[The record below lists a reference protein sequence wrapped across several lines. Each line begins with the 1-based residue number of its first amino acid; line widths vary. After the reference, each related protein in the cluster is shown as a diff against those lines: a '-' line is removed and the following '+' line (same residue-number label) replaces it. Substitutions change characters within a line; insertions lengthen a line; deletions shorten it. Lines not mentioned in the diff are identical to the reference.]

1 MIEEVQFYPCRD
13 VYEEGMALLAGL
25 EDAALDA
32 RLLLEHFCG
41 IDTNRLLA
49 EPGMPV
55 SDDLRSAFLKG
66 IKRRAAREPLAYI
79 VGEQS
84 FMGLPFIVSEDVLI
98 PEQDTEN
105 LVEEALRLID
115 DGSRILDLCTGSGCI
130 LLSLLHY
137 TNGCIGVGTDLSEK
151 ALEIARRNAS
161 AHGLSDQT
169 VWLQGDLFDA
179 LDPLN
184 EKDNIK
190 KDNNV
195 KDVRDKDIKDK
206 DDIDKNSKREDS
218 KREENRD
225 DQAEKSTES
234 EKSESGFPGMSY
246 TSGYDMI
253 ISNPPYIPTS
263 VIDTLQPEVRCAQPR
278 MALDGGGD
286 GLDFYRRII
295 REAPAHLVVGGRL
308 LLEIGYDQAEA
319 VSDLLREAG
328 YYGIEI
334 LKDYGGN
341 DRIATAVCSLAQ
353 KRN

>member
-137 TNGCIGVGTDLSEK
+137 TNGCIGVGTDLSGK

-184 EKDNIK
+184 K
-190 KDNNV
+190 KDN
-195 KDVRDKDIKDK
+195 DDKD
-206 DDIDKNSKREDS
+206 NKRENYKIEDN
-218 KREENRD
+218 KREESRD
-225 DQAEKSTES
+225 DQAEKSIES

-295 REAPAHLVVGGRL
+295 SEAPAHLVVGGRL

>member
-55 SDDLRSAFLKG
+55 SDELRSAFLKG

-184 EKDNIK
+184 K
-190 KDNNV
+190 KDN
-195 KDVRDKDIKDK
+195 DDKD
-206 DDIDKNSKREDS
+206 NKRENYKIEDN

-225 DQAEKSTES
+225 DKAEKSTES

-295 REAPAHLVVGGRL
+295 SEAPAHLVVGGRL

>member
-184 EKDNIK
+184 K
-190 KDNNV
+190 KDN
-195 KDVRDKDIKDK
+195 DDKD
-206 DDIDKNSKREDS
+206 N

>member
-1 MIEEVQFYPCRD
+1 M
-13 VYEEGMALLAGL
+13 
-25 EDAALDA
+25 
-32 RLLLEHFCG
+32 
-41 IDTNRLLA
+41 
-49 EPGMPV
+49 
-55 SDDLRSAFLKG
+55 
-66 IKRRAAREPLAYI
+66 
-79 VGEQS
+79 
-84 FMGLPFIVSEDVLI
+84 SEDVLI

-184 EKDNIK
+184 K
-190 KDNNV
+190 KDN
-195 KDVRDKDIKDK
+195 DDKD
-206 DDIDKNSKREDS
+206 NKRENYKIEDN

-295 REAPAHLVVGGRL
+295 SEAPAHLVVGGRL

>member
-184 EKDNIK
+184 K
-190 KDNNV
+190 KDN
-195 KDVRDKDIKDK
+195 DDKD
-206 DDIDKNSKREDS
+206 NKRENYKIEDN

-225 DQAEKSTES
+225 DQAEKSTEP

-253 ISNPPYIPTS
+253 VSNPPYIPTS

-295 REAPAHLVVGGRL
+295 SEAPAHLVVGGRL

-353 KRN
+353 KRD

>member
-184 EKDNIK
+184 KKNNDDKDN
-190 KDNNV
+190 
-195 KDVRDKDIKDK
+195 
-206 DDIDKNSKREDS
+206 KRENYKIEDN

-225 DQAEKSTES
+225 DQAEKSIES

-295 REAPAHLVVGGRL
+295 SEAPAHLVVGGRL

>member
-184 EKDNIK
+184 KKNNDDKDN
-190 KDNNV
+190 
-195 KDVRDKDIKDK
+195 
-206 DDIDKNSKREDS
+206 KRENYKIEDN
-218 KREENRD
+218 KREESRD

>member
-1 MIEEVQFYPCRD
+1 MKKFSFIHA
-13 VYEEGMALLAGL
+13 GMSMKKAWRFWPGL
-25 EDAALDA
+25 
-32 RLLLEHFCG
+32 R
-41 IDTNRLLA
+41 
-49 EPGMPV
+49 M
-55 SDDLRSAFLKG
+55 
-66 IKRRAAREPLAYI
+66 RRWMQGCYI

-184 EKDNIK
+184 K
-190 KDNNV
+190 KDN
-195 KDVRDKDIKDK
+195 DDKD
-206 DDIDKNSKREDS
+206 NKRENYKIEDN
-218 KREENRD
+218 KREESRD

-295 REAPAHLVVGGRL
+295 SEAPAHLVVGGRL

>member
-66 IKRRAAREPLAYI
+66 IERRAAREPLAYI

-184 EKDNIK
+184 K
-190 KDNNV
+190 KDN
-195 KDVRDKDIKDK
+195 DDKD
-206 DDIDKNSKREDS
+206 NKRENYKIEDN
-218 KREENRD
+218 KREESRD
-225 DQAEKSTES
+225 DQAEKSIES

-295 REAPAHLVVGGRL
+295 SEAPAHLVVGGRL

>member
-55 SDDLRSAFLKG
+55 SDDLRNAFLKG
-66 IKRRAAREPLAYI
+66 IERRAAREPLAYI

-184 EKDNIK
+184 KKNNDDKDN
-190 KDNNV
+190 
-195 KDVRDKDIKDK
+195 
-206 DDIDKNSKREDS
+206 KRENYKIEDN
-218 KREENRD
+218 KREESRD

-295 REAPAHLVVGGRL
+295 SEAPAHLVVGGRL

>member
-184 EKDNIK
+184 K
-190 KDNNV
+190 KDN
-195 KDVRDKDIKDK
+195 DDKD
-206 DDIDKNSKREDS
+206 N
-218 KREENRD
+218 KREESRD

-295 REAPAHLVVGGRL
+295 SEAPAHLVVGGRL

>member
-151 ALEIARRNAS
+151 ALAIARRNAS

-169 VWLQGDLFDA
+169 VWLQGDLFDGG
-179 LDPLN
+179 
-184 EKDNIK
+184 
-190 KDNNV
+190 
-195 KDVRDKDIKDK
+195 
-206 DDIDKNSKREDS
+206 
-218 KREENRD
+218 

-295 REAPAHLVVGGRL
+295 SEAPAHLVVGGRL

>member
-184 EKDNIK
+184 KKDNDEKDN
-190 KDNNV
+190 
-195 KDVRDKDIKDK
+195 
-206 DDIDKNSKREDS
+206 KRENYKIEDN
-218 KREENRD
+218 KREESRD

-295 REAPAHLVVGGRL
+295 SEAPAHLVVGGRL

-353 KRN
+353 KRD

>member
-55 SDDLRSAFLKG
+55 SDDLRNAFLKG
-66 IKRRAAREPLAYI
+66 IERRAAREPLAYI

-184 EKDNIK
+184 K
-190 KDNNV
+190 KDN
-195 KDVRDKDIKDK
+195 DDKD
-206 DDIDKNSKREDS
+206 SKRENYKIEDN

-295 REAPAHLVVGGRL
+295 SEAPAHLVVGGRL

>member
-32 RLLLEHFCG
+32 RLLLEYFCG

-55 SDDLRSAFLKG
+55 SDELRSAFLKG
-66 IKRRAAREPLAYI
+66 IERRAAREPLAYI

-184 EKDNIK
+184 K
-190 KDNNV
+190 KDN
-195 KDVRDKDIKDK
+195 DDKD
-206 DDIDKNSKREDS
+206 NKRENYKIEDN

-225 DQAEKSTES
+225 DQAEKSTEP

-295 REAPAHLVVGGRL
+295 SEAPAHLVVGGRL

>member
-55 SDDLRSAFLKG
+55 SDELRSAFLKG
-66 IKRRAAREPLAYI
+66 IERRAAREPLAYI

-184 EKDNIK
+184 K
-190 KDNNV
+190 KDN
-195 KDVRDKDIKDK
+195 DDKD
-206 DDIDKNSKREDS
+206 NKRENYKIEDN
-218 KREENRD
+218 KREESRD

>member
-13 VYEEGMALLAGL
+13 VYEEGMALLAEL

-184 EKDNIK
+184 K
-190 KDNNV
+190 KDN
-195 KDVRDKDIKDK
+195 DDKD
-206 DDIDKNSKREDS
+206 NKRENYKIEDN

-334 LKDYGGN
+334 LKEYGGN

>member
-13 VYEEGMALLAGL
+13 VYEEGMAHLAGL

-55 SDDLRSAFLKG
+55 SDDLRNAFLKG
-66 IKRRAAREPLAYI
+66 IERRAAREPLAYI

-184 EKDNIK
+184 KKDNDEKDN
-190 KDNNV
+190 
-195 KDVRDKDIKDK
+195 
-206 DDIDKNSKREDS
+206 KRENYKIEDN

-295 REAPAHLVVGGRL
+295 SEAPAHLVVGGRL

>member
-105 LVEEALRLID
+105 LVEEALCLID

-184 EKDNIK
+184 KKNKDDKDN
-190 KDNNV
+190 
-195 KDVRDKDIKDK
+195 
-206 DDIDKNSKREDS
+206 KRENYKIEDN
-218 KREENRD
+218 KREESRD

-295 REAPAHLVVGGRL
+295 SEAPAHLVVGGRL

>member
-49 EPGMPV
+49 EPGIPV
-55 SDDLRSAFLKG
+55 SDDLRNAFLKG
-66 IKRRAAREPLAYI
+66 IERRAAREPLAYI

-184 EKDNIK
+184 K
-190 KDNNV
+190 KDN
-195 KDVRDKDIKDK
+195 DDKD
-206 DDIDKNSKREDS
+206 NKRENYKIEDN
-218 KREENRD
+218 KREESRD

-295 REAPAHLVVGGRL
+295 SEAPAHLVVGGRL